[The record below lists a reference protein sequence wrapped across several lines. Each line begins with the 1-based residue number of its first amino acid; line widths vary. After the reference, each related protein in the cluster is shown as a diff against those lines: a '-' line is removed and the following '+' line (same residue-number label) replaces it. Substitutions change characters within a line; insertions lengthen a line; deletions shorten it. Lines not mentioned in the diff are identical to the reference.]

1 VVGGKVFARRNFD
14 SIMDRSVRESLA
26 RTQLDRIT
34 GVQPEAIKAA
44 YLVCHMLCEFAGVP
58 FEYPMITVAKEK
70 LSVNGIKALLSEE
83 KLQKPGATS

>member
-1 VVGGKVFARRNFD
+1 
-14 SIMDRSVRESLA
+14 
-26 RTQLDRIT
+26 
-34 GVQPEAIKAA
+34 
-44 YLVCHMLCEFAGVP
+44 MLCEFAGVP